1 MSTRQ
6 ILITFF
12 KNIEKQKILTKNT
25 ISYNRGDECYSKC
38 CFFVIIISDL
48 ISKVVRVHHNE
59 SISYKKLVKFNVE
72 MET

>member
-12 KNIEKQKILTKNT
+12 KNIQKQILQKTQYRT
-25 ISYNRGDECYSKC
+25 IEAMNDIQSVV
-38 CFFVIIISDL
+38 FFVRIISDL

-59 SISYKKLVKFNVE
+59 SISYKKLVKNVE
-72 MET
+72 MEAV